1 MIYGNVDVG
10 ERKGDRGRERRKKE
24 RESDADKM
32 DDNEQIYV
40 LTTHKISNKR

>member
-24 RESDADKM
+24 
-32 DDNEQIYV
+32 
-40 LTTHKISNKR
+40 NKKERVMRTRWMIMSRFTC